1 MLVGV
6 EELVRR
12 LRIDFA
18 GTKFAAG
25 EDVQV
30 LQEGDR
36 LLVPTVQELSTESAV
51 EGGVALEGTPALD
64 SVDVLGAGR
73 GELLGEAGLAL
84 FLRSHFSSGRNNL
97 EDSKDQEQE
106 YHAL

>member
-12 LRIDFA
+12 LRINIA

-30 LQEGDR
+30 LQEGDS

-51 EGGVALEGTPALD
+51 EGGVAPEGTPALD
-64 SVDVLGAGR
+64 EVDVLGAGQ
-73 GELLGEAGLAL
+73 GELLGEAGFAL
-84 FLRSHFSSGRNNL
+84 FFRSHFSSGRNNL
-97 EDSKDQEQE
+97 EDSEDQEQE
-106 YHAL
+106 YHA